1 MTTVQGE
8 TIHNL
13 AIEGDFDDCQA
24 MVKASFVAEPFLP
37 DGRQLAA
44 VNSINWARIMA
55 QIVYYF
61 YAALLLGA
69 PAIGRSTSR
78 CRRAISAIFLLGTWP
93 AAWGCPLTSW

>member
-1 MTTVQGE
+1 VQGE

-69 PAIGRSTSR
+69 PD
-78 CRRAISAIFLLGTWP
+78 RAINFSVPDGQFRRYFCWVLS
-93 AAWGCPLTSW
+93 PLHGVAH